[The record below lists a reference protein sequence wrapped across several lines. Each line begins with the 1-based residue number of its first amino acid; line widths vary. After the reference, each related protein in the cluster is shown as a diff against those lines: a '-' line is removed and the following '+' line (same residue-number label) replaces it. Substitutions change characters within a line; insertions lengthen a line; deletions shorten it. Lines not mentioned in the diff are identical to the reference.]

1 MMKYVKILVPDD
13 FDDKL
18 ETVKI
23 EYNIKKQNYP
33 DEANWKSHEATIWRP
48 QYRTILDKGYLGL
61 VDFMGDDQTVVDAA
75 RMSYGKGTRRVQE
88 DRGLIR
94 YLVRN
99 RHWTPIEM
107 VEIMWHVKA
116 PIFVFRQW
124 HRHRMASINE
134 YSARYS
140 VLSDDVYMP
149 TQEDMKPQSIS
160 NRQGRDGVLS
170 EDNSYACQLQLD
182 HSYKE
187 SIQAYRYLLGE
198 TDAPSQNLLRRR
210 ELVED
215 IAINHIK
222 KLEQTDPAWA
232 PELVTPEMI
241 DKKMR
246 EIGVANGL
254 VFTDEEFH
262 GENGNGLSRELAR
275 VVMPLGSYSEMYWKS
290 DLRNTMNF
298 LSLRCDPHAQYE
310 IRAYADAMLEMM
322 EPIAPACIAA
332 FIDYQL
338 KGRSISRMEL
348 DVIRKLYSVAADGDN
363 WVALTIEETMKEA
376 GASAREIRE
385 FIDVLSVPS
394 SIE

>member
-1 MMKYVKILVPDD
+1 MKYVKIAVPDD

-18 ETVKI
+18 ETVRI
-23 EYNIKKQNYP
+23 EYNITDKETNLT
-33 DEANWKSHEATIWRP
+33 NWRSHNATVWQP
-48 QYRTILDKGYLGL
+48 AYQKVLDKGFLGL
-61 VDFMGDDQTVVDAA
+61 VDFMGDDHTIVDAA

-94 YLVRN
+94 YLIRN

-140 VLSDDVYMP
+140 VLSDAAYMP
-149 TQEDMKPQSIS
+149 DAANLLPQS
-160 NRQGRDGVLS
+160 NTNKQGRAGTMS
-170 EDNSYACQLQLD
+170 EDNAYACQLQID

-187 SIQAYRYLLGE
+187 AIQAYKYLLGE
-198 TDAPSQNLLRRR
+198 TSTPNQTLLRRR

-215 IAINHIK
+215 IAMAHIK
-222 KLEQTDPAWA
+222 RLNETDPEWD
-232 PELVTPEMI
+232 PELVTDEMI
-241 DKKMR
+241 DQKMK
-246 EIGVANGL
+246 EIAVANGL
-254 VFTDEEFH
+254 VFTDEEFY
-262 GENGNGLSRELAR
+262 GDEGSGLTRELAR
-275 VVMPLGSYSEMYWKS
+275 IVMPLGTYSEMYWKS

-298 LSLRCDPHAQYE
+298 LGLRCDPHAQYE

-322 EPIAPACIAA
+322 KPIAPVAVAA

-338 KGRSISRMEL
+338 QGRSMSRMEL
-348 DVIRKLYSVAADGDN
+348 DVVRNFYRLLEDENPMISQI
-363 WVALTIEETMKEA
+363 IESTMKEA
-376 GASAREIRE
+376 GAGVREIRE
-385 FIDVLSVPS
+385 FIDVLRKPS
-394 SIE
+394 ATE